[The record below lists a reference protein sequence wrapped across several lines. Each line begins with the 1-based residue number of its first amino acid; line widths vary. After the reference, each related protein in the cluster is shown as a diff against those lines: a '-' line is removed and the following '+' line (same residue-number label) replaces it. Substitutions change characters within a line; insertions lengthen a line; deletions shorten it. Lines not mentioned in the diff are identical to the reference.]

1 MPGNGHGEKLSRK
14 QETAIA
20 ALLGNP
26 TIKGAAQSIG
36 IGEATLC
43 RWMSDS
49 AFSDAYRDARY
60 QLMKQAIGKMQAC
73 ISRAVD
79 ILMLVA
85 EDTEAPASARVSA
98 ARSIIDQALKS
109 AEMEDLVKRVEQ
121 LEKKIGAKRR

>member
-1 MPGNGHGEKLSRK
+1 
-14 QETAIA
+14 
-20 ALLGNP
+20 
-26 TIKGAAQSIG
+26 
-36 IGEATLC
+36 
-43 RWMSDS
+43 
-49 AFSDAYRDARY
+49 
-60 QLMKQAIGKMQAC
+60 MKQAIGKMQAC